1 MEPWQGG
8 VGGPGEAGQGQ
19 AVHKC
24 FTVDTMASRV
34 QMGFEDHTKVVLI
47 QLEWQLCALH
57 DFYGFYIYI
66 YCLKLYIIYCLLF
79 LN

>member
-1 MEPWQGG
+1 MKVQI
-8 VGGPGEAGQGQ
+8 
-19 AVHKC
+19 C

-34 QMGFEDHTKVVLI
+34 RMGFEDYTKVVLI

-66 YCLKLYIIYCLLF
+66 LSKIIYYILFIIFKLIAFLLNAMI
-79 LN
+79 L